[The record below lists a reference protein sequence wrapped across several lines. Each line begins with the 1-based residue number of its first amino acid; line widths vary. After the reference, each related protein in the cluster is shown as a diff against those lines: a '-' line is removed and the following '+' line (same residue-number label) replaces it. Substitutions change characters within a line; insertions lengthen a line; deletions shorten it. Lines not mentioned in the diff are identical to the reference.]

1 MKTKTQKQL
10 IVVSIISFVVTV
22 FLLTSTIFAWVS
34 LSRQAGSSFI
44 SNLTDISSDF
54 EFYIYRDSDFNGSGN
69 KLITDECVAIDYENC
84 FENIPNPKVSQII
97 NPEMKPSDR
106 ISFALKI
113 INKSSMPIDIRLS
126 FGGISSTGYNE
137 DYNKIQR
144 AFMYEVTA
152 IRYLNGGIEGDDIKS
167 SANIINAHFESH
179 EVSHYVLLNNFE
191 LSKNGTLNDRAV
203 IYFDLYF
210 DENIFGLNDLLE
222 STGNSNVFMNQ
233 TLVVNNFY
241 IELDV

>member
-1 MKTKTQKQL
+1 MKTQTQKRH
-10 IVVSIISFVVTV
+10 IVVSLIAFVVTV

-34 LSRQAGSSFI
+34 LSRQAGSSFV
-44 SNLTDISSDF
+44 SNLTDISSEF

-69 KLITDECVAIDYENC
+69 KLITDECVAPGDENC
-84 FENIPNPKVSQII
+84 FENILNPKVSQII
-97 NPEMKPSDR
+97 TPEMKPSDR

-126 FGGISSTGYNE
+126 FGGVSSTGYSE

-152 IRYLNGGIEGDDIKS
+152 IRFLNGGIESDDVKGT
-167 SANIINAHFESH
+167 ANVVTGHFQSH

-191 LSKNGTLNDRAV
+191 LSENGTLDDRAV
-203 IYFDLYF
+203 VYFDLYY
-210 DENIFGLNDLLE
+210 DENIFGLNELQE